1 MNNTE
6 NITKAII
13 DQGMLP
19 LYFNADET
27 VSTEILRSLYEGG
40 VRVLEYTNR
49 GEAAKANFKKMVE
62 VRNGE
67 LPGML
72 LGVGT
77 IKNIRTATVSYT
89 HLDVYKRQRHM
100 CMAPY
105 LLLMADGWGDKTR

>member
-40 VRVLEYTNR
+40 VRVLEYTI
-49 GEAAKANFKKMVE
+49 EEKPPKQILKKWWKCAMV
-62 VRNGE
+62 N
-67 LPGML
+67 
-72 LGVGT
+72 
-77 IKNIRTATVSYT
+77 
-89 HLDVYKRQRHM
+89 
-100 CMAPY
+100 Y
-105 LLLMADGWGDKTR
+105 LVCCWE

>member
-49 GEAAKANFKKMVE
+49 GEGKM
-62 VRNGE
+62 
-67 LPGML
+67 
-72 LGVGT
+72 
-77 IKNIRTATVSYT
+77 
-89 HLDVYKRQRHM
+89 Q
-100 CMAPY
+100 
-105 LLLMADGWGDKTR
+105 